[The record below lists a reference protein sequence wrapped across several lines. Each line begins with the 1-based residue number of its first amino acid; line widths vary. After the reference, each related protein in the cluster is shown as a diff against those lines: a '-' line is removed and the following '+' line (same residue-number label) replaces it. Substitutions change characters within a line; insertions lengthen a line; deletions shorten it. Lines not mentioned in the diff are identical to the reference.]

1 MNCMNFWHMLWRR
14 LWLRAKKYQR
24 NRTMGKIADLN
35 ESELW
40 TLRTT
45 LQERYGEEIELQL
58 ADTEMRLDP
67 HSTELYA
74 CPTAYWERK
83 ACHFV
88 VLKSGDQR
96 YRAQFFYRL
105 YQMYG
110 TGIEE
115 FDDLSTCVVT
125 LLQVQAD
132 HEAKER
138 AEQEQ

>member
-1 MNCMNFWHMLWRR
+1 
-14 LWLRAKKYQR
+14 
-24 NRTMGKIADLN
+24 MGTIADFTD
-35 ESELW
+35 SELW
-40 TLRTT
+40 LLRSTLR
-45 LQERYGEEIELQL
+45 ERYGEEVAIQL

-67 HSTELYA
+67 HVTQLHT
-74 CPTAYWERK
+74 CPSAYWQQDK
-83 ACHFV
+83 CHFIV
-88 VLKSGDQR
+88 VKTADNR

-132 HEAKER
+132 HDMKER
-138 AEQEQ
+138 AEQEAKL